1 MADPSLSARRR
12 ALLVGVASGRGALFR
27 VWIALGALAGV
38 IVFGTIGYTVLGFTP
53 LEATYQTVTTVA
65 TVGYREVRPLSPAGM
80 VFTMVLIL
88 LGVGTVLYNLGI
100 LVEAV
105 TEGHLRE
112 YLERRRMDQQISGL
126 SGHIIICGYGR
137 VGRAAAAHLLATG
150 HRGGGHRQRPGA
162 PGGGRGE
169 PTWSATRSTTT
180 PFARQASCGR
190 GPSSPPWS
198 RTPTPCT

>member
-1 MADPSLSARRR
+1 MTDPSVSARRR

-150 HRGGGHRQRPGA
+150 HEVVVIDSDPERLVGVEVP
-162 PGGGRGE
+162 
-169 PTWSATRSTTT
+169 
-180 PFARQASCGR
+180 
-190 GPSSPPWS
+190 
-198 RTPTPCT
+198 